1 MMQISGGPEP
11 VGLIFQK
18 DCKGICIF
26 QNGKK
31 IFYLILIP
39 VCENKHWRLFY
50 SRKIML
56 PVMKVSLMKYLRS
69 APELGRYEANQLRPG
84 TPVRCSYGRFL

>member
-1 MMQISGGPEP
+1 MMQISGGPELA
-11 VGLIFQK
+11 GLIFQK

-39 VCENKHWRLFY
+39 VCEIKHWRLFY

-56 PVMKVSLMKYLRS
+56 PVMKVSLMKYLRFV
-69 APELGRYEANQLRPG
+69 PEPKDTKLVSSGQERR
-84 TPVRCSYGRFL
+84 